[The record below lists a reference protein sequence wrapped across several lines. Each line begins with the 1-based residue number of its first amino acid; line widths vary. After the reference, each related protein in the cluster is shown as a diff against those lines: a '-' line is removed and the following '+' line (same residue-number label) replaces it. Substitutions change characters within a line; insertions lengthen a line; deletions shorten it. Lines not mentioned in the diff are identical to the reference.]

1 MGTVNLLNRVYFLN
15 NVFKKVSFSDWCQIK
30 TGVYFWGL
38 LIYKTIKTPYLGEE
52 LATQENNLLTDMLL
66 LFKTAVR

>member
-15 NVFKKVSFSDWCQIK
+15 NGFKKVSFSDWHQIK